1 MPRFRSDYW
10 EKEFGTSEQLHAL
23 FAHPLNMLRL
33 VVNTFVD
40 QDDNINRLQLSALSL
55 ASSPTGILLFSVALV
70 LVAGTC
76 ERVRF
81 ANKAHMWL
89 LILALLAAFG
99 SSLASIY
106 CTFNPVGNSSIEG
119 VYARYFFPIT
129 PFVVLLILANT
140 SLRFATHRTRG
151 GLAELEPEP
160 NLEAEPS
167 LADVSIRS
175 RVLTVAVP
183 ILLAAA
189 LLATTL
195 KYYGQVWGL

>member
-1 MPRFRSDYW
+1 
-10 EKEFGTSEQLHAL
+10 
-23 FAHPLNMLRL
+23 
-33 VVNTFVD
+33 
-40 QDDNINRLQLSALSL
+40 
-55 ASSPTGILLFSVALV
+55 
-70 LVAGTC
+70 
-76 ERVRF
+76 
-81 ANKAHMWL
+81 MWL
-89 LILALLAAFG
+89 FILALLAAFG

-129 PFVVLLILANT
+129 PFVVLLILATT
-140 SLRFATHRTRG
+140 SLRFATHRAHS
-151 GLAELEPEP
+151 GLTE
-160 NLEAEPS
+160 LEAES
-167 LADVSIRS
+167 GLADVSMRS